1 MTAQEKLV
9 ATAQG
14 EIGYLEKKDN
24 NPKYIYDKTANA
36 GTNNWNKYAY
46 DLDNIGNIFNGKKNG
61 YDWCGVFCAWCYIQ
75 TFGVETAM
83 KMTGFA
89 YNGLAA
95 GVKYAANYYKNK
107 GRFYTSKPQSGDQI
121 FFYGNTT
128 DVWQHTGLV
137 EKVDSS
143 KVYTIEG
150 NTTGSSGVIY
160 NGGGVARKSYALNY
174 SRIAGY
180 GRPDWSIAEKEDDD
194 DMTQEKFNEMFAV
207 AMTSYRKSLQD
218 NDSGSW
224 SDADKEWAINQGLMK
239 GSGTTSD
246 GEPNYMWEDFLTREQ
261 SAALFHRFAESR
273 GLE

>member
-1 MTAQEKLV
+1 MTAQERLIT
-9 ATAQG
+9 TAQA

-24 NPKYIYDKTANA
+24 DAKYIYDKTANA

-46 DLDNIGNIFNGKKNG
+46 DLDKIGNIFNGKKNG
-61 YDWCGVFCAWCYIQ
+61 YDWCGVFTTWCYIQ

-83 KMTGFA
+83 NMTGFA

-107 GRFYTSKPQSGDQI
+107 GRFYTSKPQPGDQI

-137 EKVDSS
+137 EKVDSG

-150 NTTGSSGVIY
+150 NTSNASGVIY
-160 NGGGVARKSYALNY
+160 NGGGVARKSYALTY

-180 GRPDWSIAEKEDDD
+180 GRPDWSIVKEDDD

-207 AMTSYRKSLQD
+207 AMNAYRKSLQD
-218 NDSGSW
+218 NDAGSW
-224 SDADKEWAINQGLMK
+224 SEEDRKWVIKNGLFK
-239 GSGTTSD
+239 GSGTVPD
-246 GEPNYMWEDFLTREQ
+246 GTPNYMWEDLISREAV
-261 SAALFHRFAESR
+261 AALFHRFAESR